1 MSPLNGRFKFA
12 LFDLDNTL
20 ADRVAAVRHLAARLY
35 DSDLLDRSAISIDDA
50 IELFVEF
57 DQDGHAPDKV
67 RFFGQL
73 AGAWDPMTR
82 SPVELAEWYLAAPR
96 DWYEPD
102 PEIVGFLADITA
114 AGTRL
119 GIITNGSAT
128 QFENARLMGLAT
140 GAKCV
145 LVSDVFGAAKPDP
158 SIFLE
163 ALREL
168 GGPVSGEVL
177 FVGDNPEADIGGAQ
191 GVGMATAWIRRGCEW
206 PPPLAP
212 PDFVLE
218 SVLETRRLLAV

>member
-1 MSPLNGRFKFA
+1 MSLPSGRFNYA

-20 ADRVAAVRHLAARLY
+20 ADRVVAVRYLAARLY
-35 DSDLLDRSAISIDDA
+35 DSDALDKTAISVNEAIDS
-50 IELFVEF
+50 FVEF
-57 DQDGHAPDKV
+57 DQDGYSPDKV
-67 RFFGQL
+67 RFFGQV
-73 AGAWDPMTR
+73 ADAWGPMRR

-102 PEIVGFLADITA
+102 SEIVGFLADITA
-114 AGTRL
+114 AGTRW
-119 GIITNGSAT
+119 GTVTNGPAT
-128 QFENARLMGLAT
+128 QFEKARLMGLDT

-191 GVGMATAWIRRGCEW
+191 GVGMATAWIRRGREW
-206 PPPLAP
+206 PASLSP
-212 PDFVLE
+212 PDFTLD